1 MESGDVRA
9 TATTLIAAD
18 CLLIIAMTDIGHEQ
32 REWNRN
38 LRHIRPDRSADRD
51 PPRRLPHAA

>member
-9 TATTLIAAD
+9 TATTPAAAT
-18 CLLIIAMTDIGHEQ
+18 CLVNIAMTDIGHEQ

-38 LRHIRPDRSADRD
+38 LRHIRPDRPADRD
-51 PPRRLPHAA
+51 LPRRLPHAA